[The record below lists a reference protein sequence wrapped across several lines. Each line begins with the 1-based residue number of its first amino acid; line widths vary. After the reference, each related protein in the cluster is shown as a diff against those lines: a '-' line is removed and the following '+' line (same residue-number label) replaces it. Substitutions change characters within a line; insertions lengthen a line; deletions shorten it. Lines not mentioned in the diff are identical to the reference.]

1 MRPSATALG
10 IGLRTIECGVYYGVV
25 GDSRS
30 KESGGVVE
38 VSVDRLDFESV
49 VAVARRGAPVTMS
62 EEARERI
69 LASRRHVE
77 GIIDEERPV
86 YGLTTGFGALA
97 TTHIPTP
104 ERRELQHSVL
114 RSHAAGAGPF
124 VEPEVVRAM
133 MVIRA
138 KTLATG
144 FSGVEVDLVEALIVF
159 LNEGLIPAVPEHGSL
174 GASGDLAPLAHVGLC
189 LTGEGW
195 VLEEGEVIPA
205 REALEKARLEPVRLR
220 TKEGLALIN
229 GTDGMLGML
238 ILALEDLELLLKTA
252 DVTTAMSVEALLGT
266 DRVFREELHAVR
278 PHPGQM
284 SSASNLYK
292 LLEGSSIVA
301 SHRDSTHLVQD
312 AYSLRCAPQVY
323 GAARDTWGFAVEI
336 AERELF
342 STTDNPIVLPD
353 GRVESTGNF
362 HGEPLAFALDFL
374 AIAASE
380 VGAITERRIDRMLD
394 PTRSQGLPA
403 FLSPRAGTNSGFMI
417 SHYTAASLAEE
428 NRRLAAPASVGSLP
442 ASAMQEDHNSMGW
455 SAARKLRTVL
465 ENLRRILAVEAL
477 CAAQALELRAPL
489 EPGPAT
495 SSVLKRIRRDIAFMN
510 KDRFLAPDLRKA
522 EELVRTGELARSA
535 GEAIGALE

>member
-1 MRPSATALG
+1 M
-10 IGLRTIECGVYYGVV
+10 EVGVDHLDLEWVV
-25 GDSRS
+25 N
-30 KESGGVVE
+30 
-38 VSVDRLDFESV
+38 
-49 VAVARRGAPVTMS
+49 VARHGARVTMN
-62 EEARERI
+62 EEARERV
-69 LASRRHVE
+69 LASRRHIE
-77 GIIDEERPV
+77 GMIGEERPV
-86 YGLTTGFGALA
+86 YGVTTGFGALA

-114 RSHAAGAGPF
+114 RSHAAGMGPF

-138 KTLATG
+138 KTLAMG
-144 FSGVEVDLVEALIVF
+144 LSGVSVDLVETLIAF
-159 LNEGLIPAVPEHGSL
+159 LNSGLIPAVPEHGSL

-195 VLEEGEVIPA
+195 ALKDGEAVPA
-205 REALEKARLEPVRLR
+205 HEALETAHLKPVRLQ
-220 TKEGLALIN
+220 TKEGLSLIN

-238 ILALEDLELLLKTA
+238 TLALEDLRLLLKTA

-266 DRVFREELHAVR
+266 DRTFFEELHAVR

-284 SSASNLYK
+284 MSASNLHK
-292 LLEGSSIVA
+292 LLEGSPIVA

-323 GAARDTWGFAVEI
+323 GAARDTWDFASRI
-336 AERELF
+336 AGRELR
-342 STTDNPIVLPD
+342 STTDNPIVLSD

-362 HGEPLAFALDFL
+362 HGEPLALALDFL
-374 AIAASE
+374 AIAAAE
-380 VGAITERRIDRMLD
+380 VGAITEKRIDRMLD
-394 PTRSQGLPA
+394 PWRSQGLPP

-417 SHYTAASLAEE
+417 AHYTAASLAEE

-455 SAARKLRTVL
+455 SAGRKLRAVL
-465 ENLRRILAVEAL
+465 DNLGRILAIEAL

-489 EPGPAT
+489 RPAPAT
-495 SSVLKRIRRDIAFMN
+495 GTVLKRIRREVPFMEQ
-510 KDRFLAPDLRKA
+510 DRFLAPDLKTA
-522 EELVRTGELARSA
+522 EELVRRGELVRSA
-535 GEAIGALE
+535 HEAIGVIE

>member
-1 MRPSATALG
+1 MKRWRK
-10 IGLRTIECGVYYGVV
+10 LRAIECRG
-25 GDSRS
+25 GDRGS
-30 KESGGVVE
+30 KARDQVSAGIVE
-38 VSVDRLDFESV
+38 VDVDGLSLESV
-49 VAVARRGAPVTMS
+49 VAVARHGARLMISKEV
-62 EEARERI
+62 RERI

-77 GIIDEERPV
+77 GIIGEERPV
-86 YGLTTGFGALA
+86 YGVTTGFGALA

-114 RSHAAGAGPF
+114 RSHAAGAGSF
-124 VEPEVVRAM
+124 VEPEAVRAM

-138 KTLATG
+138 KTLAMG
-144 FSGVEVDLVEALIVF
+144 FSGVSVELVEALIDL
-159 LNEGLIPAVPEHGSL
+159 LNAGLVPAVPEHGSL

-195 VLEEGEVIPA
+195 ILEEGEIVSA
-205 REALEKARLEPVRLR
+205 DQALKKAGLKTVRLQ

-238 ILALEDLELLLKTA
+238 ALALEDFELLLKTA

-278 PHPGQM
+278 PHPGQL
-284 SSASNLYK
+284 SSARNLHR
-292 LLEGSSIVA
+292 LLEGSPIVA
-301 SHRDSTHLVQD
+301 SHRDSAHLVQD

-323 GAARDTWGFAVEI
+323 GAARDTREFARAI
-336 AERELF
+336 AGRELL
-342 STTDNPIVLPD
+342 STTDNPVVLPD

-394 PTRSQGLPA
+394 PARSQGLPP
-403 FLSPRAGTNSGFMI
+403 FLSPRAGTNSGFMV

-428 NRRLAAPASVGSLP
+428 NRRLATPASVGSLP
-442 ASAMQEDHNSMGW
+442 TSAMQEDHNSLGW
-455 SAARKLRTVL
+455 SAGHKLRKVL
-465 ENLRRILAVEAL
+465 DNLKLILAVEAL
-477 CAAQALELRAPL
+477 CAAQALELRSPL
-489 EPGPAT
+489 SPGPAT
-495 SSVLKRIRRDIAFMN
+495 KTVLTRIRREVPFMAE
-510 KDRFLAPDLRKA
+510 DRFVAPDLERA
-522 EELVRTGELARSA
+522 RELVRSGELVRAA
-535 GEAIGALE
+535 GEAAGALE

>member
-1 MRPSATALG
+1 M
-10 IGLRTIECGVYYGVV
+10 EVGV
-25 GDSRS
+25 DH
-30 KESGGVVE
+30 
-38 VSVDRLDFESV
+38 LNLESV
-49 VAVARRGAPVTMS
+49 VAVARHGARVGLS

-77 GIIDEERPV
+77 GIIDELRPV

-133 MVIRA
+133 MAVRVH
-138 KTLATG
+138 TLAMG
-144 FSGVEVDLVEALIVF
+144 FSGVSVKLVEALISS

-195 VLEEGEVIPA
+195 ILEDGEIIPA
-205 REALEKARLEPVRLR
+205 QEALEKARLEPIRLR

-252 DVTTAMSVEALLGT
+252 DVTAAMSVEALLAT

-284 SSASNLYK
+284 SSARNIYK
-292 LLEGSSIVA
+292 LLEGSPMVA

-312 AYSLRCAPQVY
+312 AYSLRCVPQVY
-323 GAARDTWGFAVEI
+323 GAARDTWGFARRV
-336 AERELF
+336 AEREFL

-362 HGEPLAFALDFL
+362 HGEPLAFVLDFL

-380 VGAITERRIDRMLD
+380 VGATTERRIDRMLD
-394 PTRSQGLPA
+394 PTRSQGLPP

-417 SHYTAASLAEE
+417 SHYAAASLAEE

-455 SAARKLRTVL
+455 SAGRKLRTVL
-465 ENLRRILAVEAL
+465 GNLERILAVEAL
-477 CAAQALELRAPL
+477 CAAQALELRTPL

-495 SSVLKRIRRDIAFMN
+495 GAVTKRIRREIPFMEQ
-510 KDRFLAPDLRKA
+510 DRFLAPDLKAA
-522 EELVRTGELARSA
+522 EELVRTGELVQAA
-535 GEAIGALE
+535 GEAVGPLE

>member
-1 MRPSATALG
+1 M
-10 IGLRTIECGVYYGVV
+10 EVGV
-25 GDSRS
+25 DH
-30 KESGGVVE
+30 
-38 VSVDRLDFESV
+38 LNFESV
-49 VAVARRGAPVTMS
+49 VAVAQHGVRVGLG

-86 YGLTTGFGALA
+86 YGVTTGFGALA
-97 TTHIPTP
+97 TTPIPTS

-133 MVIRA
+133 MAIRA
-138 KTLATG
+138 KTLAMG
-144 FSGVEVDLVEALIVF
+144 FSGVSVELVEALVGL
-159 LNEGLIPAVPEHGSL
+159 LNAGLVPAVPEHGSL

-189 LTGEGW
+189 LAGEGW
-195 VLEEGEVIPA
+195 VLEDGEAVPA
-205 REALEKARLEPVRLR
+205 QQALKKAHLEPVRLQ

-266 DRVFREELHAVR
+266 DRVYREELHAVR
-278 PHPGQM
+278 PHPGQV
-284 SSASNLYK
+284 SSARNIHK
-292 LLEGSSIVA
+292 LLEGSPIVA
-301 SHRDSTHLVQD
+301 FHRDSTHLVQD

-323 GAARDTWGFAVEI
+323 GAARDTWSFAAQI
-336 AERELF
+336 AERELR

-362 HGEPLAFALDFL
+362 HGEPVAFALDFL
-374 AIAASE
+374 AIAAAE

-394 PTRSQGLPA
+394 SSRSQGLPP
-403 FLSPRAGTNSGFMI
+403 FLSSRAGTNSGFMI
-417 SHYTAASLAEE
+417 AHYTAASLAEE
-428 NRRLAAPASVGSLP
+428 NRRLAVPASVGSLP

-455 SAARKLRTVL
+455 SAGRKLRTVL
-465 ENLRRILAVEAL
+465 ENLGRMLAIEAL
-477 CAAQALELRAPL
+477 CAAQALELHTPL
-489 EPGPAT
+489 RPGPAAST
-495 SSVLKRIRRDIAFMN
+495 VLKRIRREVSFLE
-510 KDRFLAPDLRKA
+510 KDRFLAPDLKKA
-522 EELVRTGELARSA
+522 EELVRTGELVRSA
-535 GEAIGALE
+535 QGAIGALE